1 MRSDWESN
9 CPRAVLQCCIT
20 TSLSQGGSE
29 GKREGKTPPR
39 EASPFCMKTRA
50 RGEVKYE
57 YSHSCVGLCGSV
69 STVYSTVGQE
79 CHFSEEHLF
88 KPPTCTIVK

>member
-50 RGEVKYE
+50 RGEVKM
-57 YSHSCVGLCGSV
+57 
-69 STVYSTVGQE
+69 
-79 CHFSEEHLF
+79 
-88 KPPTCTIVK
+88 